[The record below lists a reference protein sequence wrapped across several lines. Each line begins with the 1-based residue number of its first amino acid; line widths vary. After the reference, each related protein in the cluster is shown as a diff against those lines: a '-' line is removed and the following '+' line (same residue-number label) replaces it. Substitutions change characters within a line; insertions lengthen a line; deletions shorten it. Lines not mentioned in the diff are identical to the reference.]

1 MYPNF
6 RTHVADVATTVEDN
20 GADGDAGEPAE
31 GQLDAEDDDI
41 ELPT

>member
-1 MYPNF
+1 
-6 RTHVADVATTVEDN
+6 VATTGEDN